1 MRLVRD
7 RFAVNLLAALL
18 AMVGV
23 VAFYYPI
30 HLGDY
35 DPWGRQIPCGTAIAP
50 DAGQAVEADMY
61 TANPPRPGSAAT
73 PTPVCGAVQPG
84 GVVAQRLVR
93 SPGVG
98 RGRRRRTGRHAVHQA
113 AEFMINSRALHAAI
127 G

>member
-7 RFAVNLLAALL
+7 RFAVGLLAALL
-18 AMVGV
+18 TMVGV

-73 PTPVCGAVQPG
+73 PTQYVAQCNRAVWLRRGWSVPLVLVG
-84 GVVAQRLVR
+84 VAVVALAAMR
-93 SPGVG
+93 STKPP
-98 RGRRRRTGRHAVHQA
+98 
-113 AEFMINSRALHAAI
+113 SS
-127 G
+127 